1 MTSHATLGKYH
12 LLERLASDEI
22 AEVYKVKTIGIAG
35 FEKVQVLKRV
45 MPGCAQDPKF
55 IRAFIDEAKIA
66 FSLNHRNIVQVF
78 EFGKVDGDL
87 FLAMEYIPGANLHEL
102 MLSAR
107 RQRKLCP
114 VGLTCYLM
122 GEVAAGLEYSH
133 RKTDHFGQELSI
145 VHCDIRPRNIACS
158 FEGSVKILDFGISR
172 AVWHLVAARGLT
184 NWDLRYLSPEQ
195 IQGGELDARSD
206 LFSFGIILWELL
218 TGLPLFEGTSP
229 EEIRRNILQKPIS
242 PPATIN
248 PDVPAHLDDLTMH
261 CLVRDPTGRIAS
273 ASDLQMELH
282 RIQRMLGAVIG
293 SRALSAYIDDL
304 LPDYNDARD
313 VRQEGPEER
322 AAPEFRFER
331 PMRSNELVDAAA
343 ELARPQNPPAEV
355 VVDSRDV
362 PYDSVRFAEPIPRRA
377 TREAEMAGVLR
388 AGRHPDDVAVPRN
401 VLGRPAQARAG
412 VSPLSARQ
420 RAGRPL
426 STFSSDEVTAGP
438 VPVEDNG
445 YHDGL
450 DASIE
455 EITATPDVL
464 AEVLYDTIG
473 PGDQPAP
480 VHPALADTIGPD
492 DDRQDDFFDA
502 EEVSLSDLLEPE
514 DATTA
519 DPDDEQDTD
528 TRQPFAKQNQLALID
543 DGEED
548 DEWAEETETPERSG
562 HPVEWEEP
570 RALERFDVDQG
581 APLAEAP
588 AEAPSEAHEVAPEAP
603 PATAPPAR
611 TPQDAVEEAQTLG
624 EKKRFIAC
632 AVVLESDPGAMGDAR
647 TLVADIAYK
656 FEGILHDERED
667 RLVVLFGLP
676 TTDEHDIVEA
686 VRFALDAQDALTGLA
701 SSLPEGASGVGARIA
716 IRAGTARMSGASV
729 RGYQPLGNTLSEAEA
744 LALHA
749 QAGQTVVAGVAARLA
764 SQHYVLRGI
773 KPFRRH
779 GKQVRSYR
787 VLAPRSR
794 ALQRTGPD
802 SALFVG
808 REVELKAIRS
818 EYREAVLRGSQ
829 RAVLAAGEPGI
840 GKSRLVDEFIARQS
854 SEAHVISAS
863 ATPHRRG
870 TPYALLVDLVRAATG
885 VWSGSSTRAA
895 PRIIESLRRLMSDSQ
910 QLEALE
916 SLIVPRERPTSEGGS
931 FSVLGVHRAMR
942 GLLNHLV
949 AQRPLIVML
958 EDLHWSDHASVD
970 CLSQLVG
977 RPEETTGPIL
987 FLMTIRPDEEQV
999 PESLFAGSSFL
1010 LIEELHETERRRLI
1024 EEELGDRADDA
1035 LVHEVER
1042 RAGGNPFY
1050 IRELSRALQELNAS
1064 GATEVPATVQG
1075 VVAGRVD
1082 RLPAAVKSLLQHAAV
1097 IGPTFREG
1105 ILAQLIGRNPARSL
1119 AVLRNRGIIVA
1130 GLRTA
1135 APNPVTHGKSEQ
1147 FEREWAFRHVLIQE
1161 VVYDAISNVARR
1173 DLHLRVGEI
1182 MAKRV
1187 RRGSSDPPGEV
1198 ARHLELGG
1206 KTAEAGAFYLQAANK
1221 AAVAFASREALELY
1235 DKALGHCHER
1245 EREYAIY
1252 AGRERAHAQLGM
1264 HAEQA
1269 SDLEAL
1275 ERLAGDDLERVAD
1288 LENRKALHLL
1298 RLGEF
1303 YRALAAAEQAED
1315 AATEAGIELAR
1326 GEALQLRGEAYE
1338 RLNDHARAIEAVTKA
1353 LGIFEVQQTVPNQV
1367 RARIGLGRINL
1378 VQARYDEAFAQFDPA
1393 LELIKET
1400 DDRWHE
1406 RVLRYNLAVVHYCRG
1421 EFARALDEAL
1431 YSLKLCEQF
1440 GDHARKGDNASVL
1453 GIIYLE
1459 LGNHTLARRYLE
1471 AALAIHKETGSQ
1483 WSEADTLVYFG
1494 LLEAAA
1500 RRFQRALRALDRAKR
1515 IAGRIGAKYIT
1526 VNARNATAWALCERG
1541 TTADAVR
1548 ATDEAT
1554 EAAEL
1559 ARQTR
1564 LIVGEIPG
1572 LSRSARATAMLGNLD
1587 AARALSRRA
1596 VELLEEQRIIES
1608 PEEEIYYTHFR
1619 ILRTI
1624 GDPSAEDYL
1633 DLAYGGY
1640 VSKLNRLQDA
1650 EHRKTYSEEVRLNA
1664 AICAD
1669 REAGEAIDDLQTRS

>member
-1 MTSHATLGKYH
+1 MTNQTLGKYH

-35 FEKVQVLKRV
+35 FEKVQVLKRI
-45 MPGCAQDPKF
+45 MSGCAQDPKF

-78 EFGKVDGDL
+78 EFGKIDGDL

-229 EEIRRNILQKPIS
+229 DEIRRNTLQKPIP
-242 PPATIN
+242 PPATVN

-261 CLVRDPTGRIAS
+261 CLVRDPTGRISS

-322 AAPEFRFER
+322 AAPEFRFEQ
-331 PMRSNELVDAAA
+331 PIRSNDLVDAAA

-355 VVDSRDV
+355 VADSRDI
-362 PYDSVRFAEPIPRRA
+362 PYDSVRFPDPIPRMA
-377 TREAEMAGVLR
+377 SQEAEMAGMLR
-388 AGRHPDDVAVPRN
+388 AGRHPDEDVAV
-401 VLGRPAQARAG
+401 ARR
-412 VSPLSARQ
+412 L

-426 STFSSDEVTAGP
+426 VTVSSDEVTAGP
-438 VPVEDNG
+438 VPVEDSG
-445 YHDGL
+445 YDVSY
-450 DASIE
+450 DESME

-464 AEVLYDTIG
+464 AEVLYDTAS
-473 PGDQPAP
+473 PGDQIDPA
-480 VHPALADTIGPD
+480 HAALVDTIGPD
-492 DDRQDDFFDA
+492 EAEPGDLGDA
-502 EEVSLSDLLEPE
+502 EEISLSELLEPE
-514 DATTA
+514 DATA
-519 DPDDEQDTD
+519 DPSDEEDEEDTD
-528 TRQPFAKQNQLALID
+528 TRQPFARQQSNRIAEMIAEEAGEVD
-543 DGEED
+543 DFGWED
-548 DEWAEETETPERSG
+548 ETETPEATKRPELAN
-562 HPVEWEEP
+562 HQEIVFEEP
-570 RALERFDVDQG
+570 PPSVG
-581 APLAEAP
+581 AEQPSAAGAAAASPGEPAGAGVAP
-588 AEAPSEAHEVAPEAP
+588 AAE
-603 PATAPPAR
+603 
-611 TPQDAVEEAQTLG
+611 DAQLLG

-632 AVVLESDPGAMGDAR
+632 AVVLESDPGAVAEAR
-647 TLVADIAYK
+647 VLVADIAYK
-656 FEGILHDERED
+656 FEGIVHDERED

-686 VRFALDAQDALTGLA
+686 VRFALDVQEALTGLA
-701 SSLPEGASGVGARIA
+701 SSLPEGAGGGGARIA
-716 IRAGTARMSGASV
+716 IRAGTARMSGPTS
-729 RGYQPLGNTLSEAEA
+729 RQGYQLVGNTLTEAEA
-744 LALHA
+744 LALQA
-749 QAGQTVVAGVAARLA
+749 EAGQVVLAGVAARLA
-764 SQHYVLRGI
+764 TQHYSLRANRS
-773 KPFRRH
+773 FRRH

-787 VLAPRSR
+787 VLSPRSR
-794 ALQRTGPD
+794 TLQRAGSD
-802 SALFVG
+802 SAPFVG

-818 EYREAVLRGSQ
+818 EYREAVLHSTQ
-829 RAVLAAGEPGI
+829 RAILAGGEPGI

-854 SEAHVISAS
+854 SQTHVISAS

-870 TPYALLVDLVRAATG
+870 TPHALLVDLVRAATG

-895 PRIIESLRRLMSDSQ
+895 TRIIESLRRLMGDSQ

-916 SLIVPRERPTSEGGS
+916 SLIVPRERPTSEGGG
-931 FSVLGVHRAMR
+931 FSVLGLHRAMR

-949 AQRPLIVML
+949 AQRPLIVVL
-958 EDLHWSDHASVD
+958 EDLHWSDNASVD
-970 CLSQLVG
+970 CLAHLVEH
-977 RPEETTGPIL
+977 PEETSGPML

-999 PESLFAGSSFL
+999 PENLFKGSSFL
-1010 LIEELHETERRRLI
+1010 LIEELHEEDRKRLI
-1024 EEELGDRADDA
+1024 EEELGDRADEA

-1082 RLPAAVKSLLQHAAV
+1082 RLPGQVKSLLQHAAV

-1119 AVLRNRGIIVA
+1119 AMLRNRGIIVA

-1135 APNPVTHGKSEQ
+1135 VPNPVTHGKSEQ

-1173 DLHLRVGEI
+1173 DLHLKVGEI

-1206 KTAEAGAFYLQAANK
+1206 KTAEASAFYLQAAK
-1221 AAVAFASREALELY
+1221 EAAAAFAGREALELY
-1235 DKALGHCHER
+1235 DKALNHCHER
-1245 EREYAIY
+1245 EREYTIY

-1269 SDLEAL
+1269 GDLEAL
-1275 ERLAGDDLERVAD
+1275 ERLAGDDLERRAD

-1303 YRALAAAEQAED
+1303 YRALAAAEQAEA
-1315 AATEAGIELAR
+1315 AATEAGVELAR

-1338 RLNDHARAIEAVTKA
+1338 RLNDHTRAIDAVTKA
-1353 LGIFEVQQTVPNQV
+1353 LKIFEAEQAVPNQV

-1378 VQARYDEAFAQFDPA
+1378 VQARYDDAFAQFDPA

-1421 EFARALDEAL
+1421 EFAQALDEAL

-1459 LGNHTLARRYLE
+1459 LGHHALARRYLE

-1494 LLEAAA
+1494 LLEAAS

-1541 TTADAVR
+1541 TTADTVR

-1624 GDPSAEDYL
+1624 GDPNAKEYL
-1633 DLAYGGY
+1633 GRAYEGY
-1640 VSKLNRLQDA
+1640 LSKLNRLQDPD
-1650 EHRKTYSEEVRLNA
+1650 HRESFSEEVRLNA
-1664 AICAD
+1664 AICTD
-1669 REAGEAIDDLQTRS
+1669 REAEEGIDELETRS